1 VLRVLVVAPTPFF
14 GDRGCHVRIYEEVR
28 ALTARGVDCEI
39 VTYPAGTDPAGLTVR
54 RAPRVPGVGVRA
66 VGPGYTR
73 PILDATLLATSLSTA
88 RRFGPDVIH
97 AHLHEGIAVG
107 TILRKRLR
115 IPLVADLQG
124 SLVGE
129 LADHGFLS
137 NGSLSAAL
145 VGRVE
150 RWLVRRPD
158 VVLASSKAAMRLL
171 ESQGVAPQRL
181 VWFPDG
187 ADVRQ
192 FRPEPVDHALEA
204 KLGIT
209 GKRTIVFLGLL
220 TAYQGVDLLIDA
232 ASDIV
237 RQVPSAHI
245 LLMGYPDEDRYRAMV
260 AARGLQSSVTV
271 PGRIPYAEAARYLSL
286 GMVAVSPKLSATEAN
301 GKLLNYMACGLAT
314 VATDTPVNRELLG
327 EAGVYVP
334 INDAPALAGAVS
346 ALLVD
351 DARRARLGRALR
363 QRAEAKFSWPALAD
377 RLVGVYE
384 AAQGQTPGF
393 SDLTNPVS

>member
-28 ALTARGVDCEI
+28 ALAARGVECEI
-39 VTYPAGTDPAGLTVR
+39 VTYPMGNDPAGLTVR
-54 RAPRVPGVGVRA
+54 RAPRVPGIGVRA

-73 PILDATLLATSLSTA
+73 PIVDATLLATSLSTA
-88 RRFGPDVIH
+88 RRFRPDVIH
-97 AHLHEGIAVG
+97 AHLHEGIAIG
-107 TILRKRLR
+107 TILRRR
-115 IPLVADLQG
+115 VGAPLVADLQG

-137 NGSLSAAL
+137 NGSMSAAL

-150 RWLVRRPD
+150 RWLVRQPD
-158 VVLASSKAAMRLL
+158 VLLASSNAALRLL
-171 ESQGVAPQRL
+171 ESQGVAPRRL

-187 ADVRQ
+187 ADVTQ
-192 FRPEPVDHALEA
+192 FHPQPVDRALVA
-204 KLGIT
+204 RFGIT
-209 GKRTIVFLGLL
+209 GKRTVVFLGLL
-220 TAYQGVDLLIDA
+220 TPYQGVDLLIDA
-232 ASDIV
+232 VPDVV
-237 RQVPSAHI
+237 RQVPSAHL

-260 AARGLQSSVTV
+260 AARGLGSSVTL
-271 PGRIPYAEAARYLSL
+271 PGRIPYEDAARYLSL
-286 GMVAVSPKLSATEAN
+286 GMVAVSPKLSTTEAN

-327 EAGVYVP
+327 EDGVFVP
-334 INDAPALAGAVS
+334 INDAPALAAAMS

-351 DARRARLGRALR
+351 DARRARLGHALR
-363 QRAEAKFSWPALAD
+363 RRAETEFSWSALAD

-384 AAQGQTPGF
+384 AVQGRIPGF
-393 SDLTNPVS
+393 LDTRNPVS